1 MHQLL
6 GANLWLDGK
15 PGANISTE
23 KIKAGSLGH
32 GHFEQNMPSGT
43 TPFRQS
49 TLWLQLEVDNYH

>member
-32 GHFEQNMPSGT
+32 GHFEQNNIEHAIRDHSFQAVHPVAT
-43 TPFRQS
+43 T
-49 TLWLQLEVDNYH
+49 